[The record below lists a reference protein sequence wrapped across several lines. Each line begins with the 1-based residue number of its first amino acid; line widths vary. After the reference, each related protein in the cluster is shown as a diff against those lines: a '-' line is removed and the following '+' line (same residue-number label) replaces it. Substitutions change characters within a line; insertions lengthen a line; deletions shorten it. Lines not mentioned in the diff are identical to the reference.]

1 MFSLIEKRREQVDEV
16 LKLLTMIAILEF
28 DLRILYTWWNAVK
41 LLLVNEFLIS
51 TGIFHFRYG
60 VAIYVKSRPP
70 RLIM

>member
-1 MFSLIEKRREQVDEV
+1 M
-16 LKLLTMIAILEF
+16 LKLLIMIAILEF

-60 VAIYVKSRPP
+60 VEIYIKSRP
-70 RLIM
+70 LAVDYVIN